1 MSKSPSAT
9 FVTTLLLSLSHV
21 QSTNTLSGLM
31 SSEDGQFC
39 ICMLE
44 MYTRQTSVNPILGM
58 KFLNRLSNAAHNLSS
73 FIRREGG
80 IFLQESKKGISEVR
94 IDQDGLLG
102 VAVYMHTKMSG

>member
-9 FVTTLLLSLSHV
+9 FVTTLLPSLSHV

-39 ICMLE
+39 TCMLE

-58 KFLNRLSNAAHNLSS
+58 KVLNRLSNAAHNLSS